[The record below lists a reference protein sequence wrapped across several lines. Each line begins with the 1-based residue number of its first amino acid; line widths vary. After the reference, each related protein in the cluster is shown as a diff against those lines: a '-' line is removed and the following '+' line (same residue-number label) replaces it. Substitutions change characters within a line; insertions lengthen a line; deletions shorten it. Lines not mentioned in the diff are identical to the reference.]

1 MSHVALVLV
10 ALAVIGGAGV
20 AGVTLHAN
28 DASPNLVTVTGTV
41 VSVEWNP
48 HFNVS
53 VEFNMTNE
61 TSTFHVE
68 LGPPW
73 YWAQQKYP
81 AIKVG
86 ETVSVK
92 GVLDDGHDLEA
103 WSISVNGG
111 AWITLRTGDMP
122 AWAQEKSG
130 QSPEVDQ
137 ENETSDH

>member
-1 MSHVALVLV
+1 MTHAALVLV
-10 ALAVIGGAGV
+10 ALALVGSAGV
-20 AGVTLHAN
+20 AGVALHAS
-28 DASPNLVTVTGTV
+28 DAPANLVTVTGTV

-53 VEFNMTNE
+53 VEFNMTNA

-73 YWAQQKYP
+73 YWAEHKYP

-86 ETVSVK
+86 DTVSVK
-92 GVLDDGHDLEA
+92 GQLDDGHDIEA

-111 AWITLRTGDMP
+111 AWITLRTGGMP
-122 AWAQEKSG
+122 AWAQEKSDKG
-130 QSPEVDQ
+130 
-137 ENETSDH
+137 SDTESAHATAS